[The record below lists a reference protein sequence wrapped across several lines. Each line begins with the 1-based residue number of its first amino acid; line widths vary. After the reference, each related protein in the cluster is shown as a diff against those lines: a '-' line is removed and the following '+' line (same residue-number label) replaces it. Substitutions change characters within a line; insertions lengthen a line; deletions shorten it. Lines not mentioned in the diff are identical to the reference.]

1 MDRNEVRM
9 KIAVATDGEGGL
21 DAVVATDFGRGETF
35 TLVEIEGE
43 EIGAVRVVAN
53 GGRRA
58 AHGAGIAAAE
68 QVLEEG
74 VDAVAAGHFGPHG
87 EEIFREE
94 GVDLVYVPKVTVR
107 EAVER
112 YLASLK
118 GA

>member
-21 DAVVATDFGRGETF
+21 DAIVATDFGRGETF
-35 TLVEIEGE
+35 TLVEVEGE
-43 EIGAVRVVAN
+43 AIAAVRVVAN
-53 GGRRA
+53 EGRRMA
-58 AHGAGIAAAE
+58 QGAGIAAAD

-74 VDAVAAGHFGPHG
+74 VDAVAGGHFGPHG

-94 GVDLVYVPKVTVR
+94 GIDLVYIPKVTAR

-112 YLASLK
+112 YLAHLK

>member
-43 EIGAVRVVAN
+43 AIGAVRVVEN
-53 GGRRA
+53 DGRRMA
-58 AHGAGIAAAE
+58 QGAGIAAAE
-68 QVLEEG
+68 QVMGEG
-74 VDAVAAGHFGPHG
+74 VDAVAGGHFGPHA
-87 EEIFREE
+87 EEIFEEE
-94 GVDLVYVPKVTVR
+94 GIDLVYVPKVTAK

-112 YLASLK
+112 YLAHLH
-118 GA
+118 GT